1 MWLTFALSALLAIV
15 AHVESMPQIARV
27 IPPEPMDYSLMGHH
41 NYLTRKSALEAL
53 AVVNHQAFHQRN
65 VVQSSPA
72 QSPSATSTALPA
84 NSSPSEAISS
94 SPSAWKNQTMDACV
108 RSLNALNG
116 KASNP
121 TGLAACYNIQSL
133 DSKTGIFNADLQLYR
148 VAAATGNWVSLMT
161 RAVNVG
167 LSYSDATVAPGS
179 SNRKRA
185 EASTSA
191 EPRLLGGTR
200 VRRATAAV
208 PSMVQE
214 MSFVGKINAN
224 RLRDLNDT
232 AKVHVLLIPRIA
244 LTGTDKDGQAV
255 STELSSNEASF
266 VNGMFAI
273 KSASSTSPGAP
284 TSSAAAK
291 AATFVLPGRTLGIFP
306 VGLIITSVWT
316 LLFVATVG
324 YGTMERIR
332 FREAY
337 RRRVKYRQG
346 LSRQRKLVSGKGGT
360 RRSEE
365 TPPPI
370 LLQNLSLPPFP
381 ADLLSHT
388 NLTMPS
394 LDTMDSVQSNAQ
406 NTKSENQKSIKTLDE
421 LLSTLS
427 IAKTADETTAAATNL
442 ATFINGDIE
451 EHDAPTK
458 AVDALKKQLANKKD
472 AGVRERA
479 LNAIRH
485 IAQHNNV
492 APNVEP
498 YLVVLLPLVLAAVGD
513 KMTPVKVAA
522 QSAAL
527 AIVKAINPNAVKSV
541 LPHITKSILS
551 AQKWPEKMTGLDCI
565 EALVESAPTQLAY
578 RVPDLIP
585 VVSES
590 MWDTKPE
597 VKKAAYGTMEKVC
610 NLIVNKDIER
620 FIPELIKC
628 IAKPENVPETVH
640 LLGATTFVTDVHE
653 PTLAI
658 MVPLLDRG
666 LAERET
672 AIKRKSAVIVDN
684 MCKLVEDPQI
694 VASFLPRLMPALQ
707 KNHDNLADPEAR
719 EKTKQGLE
727 TLVRVGDVKD
737 GKIPE
742 VSHAGDVATVST
754 VLKQIFASSSH
765 KDKAAKFEPVIEY
778 ISAIAGQ
785 LIDEKDSDS
794 ASWTEQTLSY
804 IVAIVGDSDS
814 RPIADALRKR
824 ASPGAVDEEE
834 AEEDDEEGEDLCNCT
849 FNLAYGA
856 KILLN
861 QTHLRL
867 KRGQRY
873 GLLGP
878 NGSGKSTLMRA
889 INNEQVEGFPKKDEV
904 KTVFVEHD
912 LDSADTEQT
921 VIGWTMKKL
930 ADVGIEIEKSNVET
944 KLTEFGF
951 FKEQFEG
958 PITSLSGGWKM
969 KLALARAVFEDPDIL
984 LLDEPTN
991 HLDVKNVKWLEDYL
1005 TESPCTSIIVSHDS
1019 KFLNNVIQHVI
1030 HYERFKLRRYR
1041 GNLQEFVKKV
1051 PSAKSYYE
1059 LSASEMEFKFPEP
1072 GFLEGVKTKAKA
1084 IVRVNGMAFQYPG
1097 TSKPQISDIT
1107 FQCSLGSRIA
1117 VIGPNGAGKSTLIN
1131 VLTGELVPT
1140 IGDVYTHEN
1149 IRIAYIKQHAFAHI
1163 DHHLDKTPSE
1173 YIQWR
1178 FQTGEDRETMDRAN
1192 KIVTDE
1198 DEKAMDKIYKIEG
1211 TQRRVIGI
1219 HSRRKFKN
1227 SYEYECSFV
1236 LGENVG
1242 QKGERWTPM
1251 MTADNAWIPRSEIL
1265 QSHQKM
1271 VAEVDQKEALA
1282 SGQFRPL
1289 VRKEIEQHC
1298 ANFGLDAELVSHS
1311 RMRGLSGGQRVK
1323 VVLAACSWQRP
1334 HLIVLDEPTNYLDRD
1349 SLGALSKAL
1358 KAFEGG
1364 VIIIT
1369 HSAEFTENL
1378 TEEVWAVMDGKMT
1391 PSGHNWVQGQGSGPR
1406 LKADEDEEDKFDAM
1420 GNKIE
1425 GGKKKAKL
1433 TSSELRKKKKDRM
1446 ARRKKGE
1453 EVFSDE
1459 D

>member
-1 MWLTFALSALLAIV
+1 
-15 AHVESMPQIARV
+15 
-27 IPPEPMDYSLMGHH
+27 
-41 NYLTRKSALEAL
+41 
-53 AVVNHQAFHQRN
+53 
-65 VVQSSPA
+65 
-72 QSPSATSTALPA
+72 
-84 NSSPSEAISS
+84 
-94 SPSAWKNQTMDACV
+94 
-108 RSLNALNG
+108 
-116 KASNP
+116 
-121 TGLAACYNIQSL
+121 
-133 DSKTGIFNADLQLYR
+133 
-148 VAAATGNWVSLMT
+148 
-161 RAVNVG
+161 
-167 LSYSDATVAPGS
+167 
-179 SNRKRA
+179 
-185 EASTSA
+185 
-191 EPRLLGGTR
+191 
-200 VRRATAAV
+200 
-208 PSMVQE
+208 
-214 MSFVGKINAN
+214 MS
-224 RLRDLNDT
+224 
-232 AKVHVLLIPRIA
+232 
-244 LTGTDKDGQAV
+244 
-255 STELSSNEASF
+255 
-266 VNGMFAI
+266 
-273 KSASSTSPGAP
+273 
-284 TSSAAAK
+284 
-291 AATFVLPGRTLGIFP
+291 
-306 VGLIITSVWT
+306 
-316 LLFVATVG
+316 
-324 YGTMERIR
+324 
-332 FREAY
+332 
-337 RRRVKYRQG
+337 
-346 LSRQRKLVSGKGGT
+346 
-360 RRSEE
+360 
-365 TPPPI
+365 
-370 LLQNLSLPPFP
+370 
-381 ADLLSHT
+381 
-388 NLTMPS
+388 
-394 LDTMDSVQSNAQ
+394 
-406 NTKSENQKSIKTLDE
+406 
-421 LLSTLS
+421 
-427 IAKTADETTAAATNL
+427 
-442 ATFINGDIE
+442 
-451 EHDAPTK
+451 
-458 AVDALKKQLANKKD
+458 NKKD
-472 AGVRERA
+472 AGARERA
-479 LNAIRH
+479 LETIRS
-485 IAQHNNV
+485 IAQHSTIS
-492 APNVEP
+492 PSVEP
-498 YLVVLLPLVLAAVGD
+498 YLVVLLGPTLTAVSD
-513 KMTPVKVAA
+513 KITAVKTAA
-522 QSAAL
+522 QAAAL
-527 AIVKAINPNAVKSV
+527 AIAKAINPNAVKAV
-541 LPHITKSILS
+541 LPAINSSIRT
-551 AQKWPEKMTGLDCI
+551 AQKWPEKITGLECI
-565 EALVESAPTQLAY
+565 DVLCHSAKTQLAF

-585 VVSES
+585 VISEA

-597 VKKAAYGTMEKVC
+597 VKKHAYGTMERVC
-610 NLIVNKDIER
+610 KLIENKDIER

-694 VASFLPRLMPALQ
+694 VAAFLPRLMPALQ
-707 KNHDNLADPEAR
+707 KNYENMADPEAR
-719 EKTKQGLE
+719 EKTKLGLD
-727 TLVRVGDVKD
+727 TLVRVGDVKN

-742 VSHAGDVATVST
+742 ISHAGDIATVSAI
-754 VLKQIFASSSH
+754 LKQILAPSH
-765 KDKAAKFEPVIEY
+765 KDAAAKFEPIIGY
-778 ISAIAGQ
+778 ISAISGQ
-785 LIDEKDSDS
+785 LIDEKDNDGL
-794 ASWTEQTLSY
+794 SWTENTISY
-804 IVAIVGDSDS
+804 ITAIVGDAEAK
-814 RPIADALRKR
+814 PTAEALRKR
-824 ASPGAVDEEE
+824 ASPGAADEVEE
-834 AEEDDEEGEDLCNCT
+834 EEDDEQGEDLCNCT

-930 ADVGIEIEKSNVET
+930 AEVGITTGKNDVEEK
-944 KLTEFGF
+944 LQEFGF
-951 FKEQFEG
+951 FREQFEG
-958 PITSLSGGWKM
+958 PITALSGGWKM

-991 HLDVKNVKWLEDYL
+991 HLDVKNVKWLENYL
-1005 TESPCTSIIVSHDS
+1005 IESPCTSIIVSHDS

-1041 GNLQEFVKKV
+1041 GNLQDFVKKV
-1051 PSAKSYYE
+1051 PSARSYNE

-1084 IVRVNGMAFQYPG
+1084 IVRVNNMTFQYPG
-1097 TSKPQISDIT
+1097 TSKPQISEIT

-1131 VLTGELVPT
+1131 VLTGELIPT
-1140 IGDVYTHEN
+1140 SGDVYTHEN

-1211 TQRRVIGI
+1211 SQRRVIGI

-1242 QKGERWTPM
+1242 QKNEKWIPM
-1251 MTADNAWIPRSEIL
+1251 MTADNAWIPRTEIL
-1265 QSHQKM
+1265 VSHQKM

-1298 ANFGLDAELVSHS
+1298 SNFGLDAELVSHS

-1358 KAFEGG
+1358 KSFEGG

-1369 HSAEFTENL
+1369 HSAEFTENI
-1378 TEEVWAVMDGKMT
+1378 TTEVWAVIDGKMT

-1406 LKADEDEEDKFDAM
+1406 LKEGEEEEERFDAM

-1425 GGKKKAKL
+1425 GGKKQKKL
-1433 TSSELRKKKKDRM
+1433 TSAELRKKKKDRM